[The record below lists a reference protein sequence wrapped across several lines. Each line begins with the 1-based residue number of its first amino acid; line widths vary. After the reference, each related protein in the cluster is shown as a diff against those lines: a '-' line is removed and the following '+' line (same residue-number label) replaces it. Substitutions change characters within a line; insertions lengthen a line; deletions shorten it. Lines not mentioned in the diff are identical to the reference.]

1 MGAGKTTVVAP
12 LLALCLAD
20 GDSLVLSVVPKALL
34 EMSRKQMRETFATI
48 ITKRIYTLSFDRGTV
63 VTAAM
68 HRSLQNAKRNRGV
81 VVATPTTLKSIQLV
95 YVETLQRLDTYRREG
110 PFSKLQELSFECHE
124 LAKILQIFRE
134 GVLLLDEVD
143 MVLHPL
149 KSELNFPIG
158 EKFDLDGADQGERW
172 GLPTHLV
179 DAIFFVQ
186 CRRVTTFEQSG
197 GALDILDRLSSEI
210 DHGYR
215 AKSLQRLPHVT
226 LLDPEYYHNRLKPL
240 LAEWA
245 YLWLQKQHLHGVER
259 SEAIKY
265 ILEGAVARSDLALK
279 LRVIKSAVAEVQV
292 KLGEIPAEPELTT
305 GYRNT
310 VPPDLLAQHN
320 KGQLQLMRQTSA
332 GLAPGVEEQLR
343 RRLTMLTDACNA
355 ADAQFNLM
363 EKIFAIEDHLEG
375 HLRSVSKRSLELTKE
390 MNQLQ
395 LEIEELENPRDDSL
409 DNDTVVWCS
418 SDAFKAG
425 QAGMSGE
432 PVDDDEEDDDAAAAS
447 SDTGTSRS
455 TDSVHAIIESFEEA
469 GLVCKRCS
477 DPIEAIERARE
488 LQRTKRLRC
497 VVFGGGEK
505 TGGCGKNCR
514 RTHANDGPC
523 LRCGHDWSSHH
534 DPRTHHCYYPLP
546 TQSVRRGSFVVT
558 AIKGSAEKK
567 MQAVEFF
574 TELTAEPD
582 SVVARGIGVLPTDRT
597 CLYAGNAA
605 VKEDTRLKLWNM
617 GTPVRDSA
625 AALYEFVDAV
635 PAWPKD
641 EPDQNQSDGDAE
653 NSEQDDGAPLQ
664 RQKSIGSAQLDECR
678 RRLAECEAEKS
689 LLEDADEEEKA
700 RLHSDCH
707 AQHTKLMQGVH
718 QRLGLFE
725 KALAKLH
732 SLETSM
738 TAEPVEPDSKN
749 PLDDLDI
756 GPNSGRNAAL
766 ALSWLETQTPPKPG
780 QTSRKWR
787 MTLAASVRAVKSEQE
802 SLRRIA
808 LAAKVMAFIPS
819 PTHKKLLN
827 LTHDWLR
834 TYLPHCL
841 SKVNRVSFG
850 LLSSKECAAA
860 LEEDPFAPRSRL
872 SLAVPFI
879 GKDVPAKSAEFAHP
893 DICLGLTVM
902 AYRYSGLREGDFSD
916 LIDALSSE
924 FAHEIGPARERPSSL
939 RYESWV
945 HAAGGTVRG
954 VASQQSK
961 MPLAAAPDVKDPAER
976 EVVQLK
982 FLQKSNQEQMEK
994 LRQMWNTEPLVLHYY
1009 LAKFVFPEHMRTQR
1023 YKLSASG
1030 QSVGGDMLVGRRVGF
1045 SGTPSDLL

>member
-1 MGAGKTTVVAP
+1 M
-12 LLALCLAD
+12 
-20 GDSLVLSVVPKALL
+20 
-34 EMSRKQMRETFATI
+34 
-48 ITKRIYTLSFDRGTV
+48 
-63 VTAAM
+63 
-68 HRSLQNAKRNRGV
+68 
-81 VVATPTTLKSIQLV
+81 
-95 YVETLQRLDTYRREG
+95 
-110 PFSKLQELSFECHE
+110 
-124 LAKILQIFRE
+124 
-134 GVLLLDEVD
+134 
-143 MVLHPL
+143 
-149 KSELNFPIG
+149 
-158 EKFDLDGADQGERW
+158 
-172 GLPTHLV
+172 
-179 DAIFFVQ
+179 Q

-197 GALDILDRLSSEI
+197 GALDILNRLSSAI
-210 DHGYR
+210 DDGYR

-226 LLDPEYYHNRLKPL
+226 LLDPEYYHNCLKPL

-245 YLWLQKQHLHGVER
+245 YLWLQKQHLHGIER
-259 SEAIKY
+259 DEAIKY
-265 ILEGAVARSDLALK
+265 TLEGAVARSDLALK
-279 LRVIKSAVAEVQV
+279 LRIINTAIAEVQV
-292 KLGEIPAEPELTT
+292 KLGEMPAEPELTT
-305 GYRNT
+305 GYRST
-310 VPPDLLAQHN
+310 VTADQLAQHDED
-320 KGQLQLMRQTSA
+320 QLQLMRQSSA
-332 GLAPGVEEQLR
+332 GLAPGLEEQLR
-343 RRLTMLTDACNA
+343 RRLSMLMDACSA
-355 ADAQFNLM
+355 AEDQFNMM
-363 EKIFAIEDHLEG
+363 EKIFAIEDRLEG
-375 HLRSVSKRSLELTKE
+375 HLHSVSKRSLELTKE
-390 MNQLQ
+390 MAHLQ
-395 LEIEELENPRDDSL
+395 QEIEELQNPRDDSL

-418 SDAFKAG
+418 HDAFKPG

-432 PVDDDEEDDDAAAAS
+432 PVDDDEEDYDAAAGAS
-447 SDTGTSRS
+447 SEDGVSRS
-455 TDSVHAIIESFEEA
+455 TDSVHAIINVLEEA

-477 DPIEAIERARE
+477 DPIEAIDRARE

-497 VVFGGGEK
+497 VIFGGGEK
-505 TGGCGKNCR
+505 TGGCGKSCR
-514 RTHANDGPC
+514 RNHANDGPC
-523 LRCGHDWSSHH
+523 IRCGHEWYNH
-534 DPRTHHCYYPLP
+534 DPRTHNCYSPLP
-546 TQSVRRGSFVVT
+546 TQSVRRGSFAANT
-558 AIKGSAEKK
+558 SKGSVEKK

-574 TELTAEPD
+574 AELTAEPD
-582 SVVARGIGVLPTDRT
+582 SVLARGIGVLPTERT

-605 VKEDTRLKLWNM
+605 VKEDTRLKLWSM
-617 GTPVRDSA
+617 RTPVRDGA
-625 AALYEFVDAV
+625 AALNEFVDAV
-635 PAWPKD
+635 PAWPTD
-641 EPDQNQSDGDAE
+641 EPDKNESDDDAE
-653 NSEQDDGAPLQ
+653 HSEQDDGVALT
-664 RQKSIGSAQLDECR
+664 RQQSIGSARLDECR

-689 LLEDADEEEKA
+689 LLEDADEEQKN

-707 AQHTKLMQGVH
+707 DQHTKLMQGVH
-718 QRLGLFE
+718 QRLDLFE

-732 SLETSM
+732 ELELST
-738 TAEPVEPDSKN
+738 TTEPVEPDSKN
-749 PLDDLDI
+749 SLGNLDI
-756 GPNSGRNAAL
+756 GPVSGRNAAL
-766 ALSWLETQTPPKPG
+766 ALAWLATQTPPKLG
-780 QTSRKWR
+780 KACKKWR
-787 MTLAASVRAVKSEQE
+787 MTLAASMRAVRSEQE

-850 LLSSKECAAA
+850 LLSSEECAAA

-872 SLAVPFI
+872 ALAVPFI

-954 VASQQSK
+954 VASQHSK
-961 MPLAAAPDVKDPAER
+961 LAAAAVPDRADPAER

-994 LRQMWNTEPLVLHYY
+994 LRQMWNREPLVLHYY